1 MGVILNKPDLS
12 GYMTVEDYQTD
23 EEVVAAALNDLDG
36 RIKTVA
42 EDTKEELA
50 SKQDAIEA
58 IQVSIDGTSGTPS
71 GSASMSGNTL
81 SFSFSGIKGNDGAKG
96 ETGATGPQGPQ
107 GPKGETG
114 ENAIGFEDVSSQQD
128 GTVVITLTDGSK
140 ITIDLNHVHPMYP
153 KYALLADEAAYTAL
167 ATKESDT
174 LYLIPVSSS

>member
-1 MGVILNKPDLS
+1 MAEIRKLVDKNNVQFFPVTHINAVVGSDNTSLS
-12 GYMTVEDYQTD
+12 
-23 EEVVAAALNDLDG
+23 
-36 RIKTVA
+36 
-42 EDTKEELA
+42 EELA

-58 IQVSIDGTSGTPS
+58 IQVNVDGTSGTPS

-81 SFSFSGIKGNDGAKG
+81 QFSFSGLKG
-96 ETGATGPQGPQ
+96 EP
-107 GPKGETG
+107 G

-153 KYALLADEAAYTAL
+153 KYVLLTDEAAYNAL

-174 LYLIPVSSS
+174 LYLIPTSSS